1 MEWWGGQGAQM
12 SPNPVPGV
20 NHCWLEPGLG
30 QRGVCE
36 HCGRVTGPGHR
47 AQDHNNNNN
56 SSGTLQTQ
64 PRRRVEPQYGKFSKT
79 HEKSLKRW
87 HGDLPSWQLFNS
99 HSKDHRT
106 LAPSCAIS
114 TINHVV
120 ISGRLNT
127 AGPSWSLAKPANQSL
142 AHVASVQ
149 TLKASS
155 AVLCAMYCQSRRC
168 TVTVPG
174 QTRFSAPFQCHLM
187 SPQMSESHSAFI
199 YYVSLHCLIA
209 LDPDNG
215 MHGWRSINS
224 F

>member
-1 MEWWGGQGAQM
+1 MEWWRGQGAQM

-56 SSGTLQTQ
+56 NNNSGTLQTQ

-120 ISGRLNT
+120 ISGSEHRWTKLESRQTCKPVTCSCRLGPNT
-127 AGPSWSLAKPANQSL
+127 KGQLCCAVRYVLSVSEMYCHSAGADEVLSSLPMSFN
-142 AHVASVQ
+142 VASDV
-149 TLKASS
+149 
-155 AVLCAMYCQSRRC
+155 R
-168 TVTVPG
+168 
-174 QTRFSAPFQCHLM
+174 
-187 SPQMSESHSAFI
+187 
-199 YYVSLHCLIA
+199 VSLCIYILRLIA
-209 LDPDNG
+209 LSDCTG
-215 MHGWRSINS
+215 SR
-224 F
+224 